1 MDKKEELLKISDEV
15 RRCKMCKAFG
25 KGKAVLG
32 EGSAD
37 AKIVFIGEAPGSEE
51 AKSGRPFVGRSG
63 KFLREILKDIGIK
76 DEEIFIT
83 SSLKYMPL
91 TPKPTIKSIIH
102 SREHLLRQLKTID
115 PKIIVL
121 LGGVACYALL
131 NKKIKVLKEHGKII
145 KKGDKTYLITL
156 HPAYAMRFPEGKK
169 KIIEDM
175 KKLKELL

>member
-1 MDKKEELLKISDEV
+1 MGKKEDLSKIEYEIKE
-15 RRCKMCKAFG
+15 CKICKNTG
-25 KGKAVLG
+25 KGKVVIG
-32 EGSAD
+32 EGNLD

-63 KFLREILKDIGIK
+63 KFLRETLKDIGIK

-91 TPKPTIKSIIH
+91 TRKPTIKSIIH
-102 SREHLLRQLKTID
+102 SREHLLRQLKIID

-131 NKKIKVLKEHGKII
+131 NKKIEVLKEHGKII
-145 KKGDKTYLITL
+145 KKDDKTYLITL

-169 KIIEDM
+169 KFIEDI